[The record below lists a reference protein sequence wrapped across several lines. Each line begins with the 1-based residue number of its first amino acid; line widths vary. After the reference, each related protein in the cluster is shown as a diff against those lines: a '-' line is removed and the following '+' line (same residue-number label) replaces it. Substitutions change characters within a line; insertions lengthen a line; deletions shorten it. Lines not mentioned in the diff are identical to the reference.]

1 MQCYDGGQRASI
13 HDSTPDPE
21 RGSDKVATVPE
32 RESDRLSGRVRRYA
46 RVGTQVGGIAARMA
60 GQRYLGLPAD
70 RERNA
75 AELRRALGG
84 LKGPLMKVAQLLAT
98 VPGGLP
104 EEYAEELGALQSQA
118 PAMGWGFVKRRM
130 ASELGPD
137 WRDAFAE
144 FETEAVAAASLGQV
158 HRATGHDGAALA
170 CKLQYPDMAS
180 AVAADIRQLRLIFA
194 IYARYD
200 RAIDTGEIHAEI
212 AARLR
217 EELDYRREARQ
228 MALYGEMLADEPG
241 VRVPAVE
248 ATLSTGRLL
257 TMSWLDGAPLLD
269 FREAP
274 QERRNAIA
282 QRMFNA
288 WYVPLYRY
296 GVLHGDPHLGNYTVR
311 EDGTV
316 NLLDY
321 GCIRVFG
328 SRFVQG
334 IIDLY
339 HAVRDDNRDLAV
351 HAYETWGFSDL
362 SNEMVEALNIWANY
376 IYGPLV
382 DDRAR
387 LIDESGNARYGGA
400 VAAKTHRE
408 VRRLGGVTLPRE
420 FVLIDRSAIGL
431 GSVFLHLKAELN
443 WHRLYEELIADFDST
458 RMMRRQ
464 AAALESCGVPE
475 AA

>member
-1 MQCYDGGQRASI
+1 M
-13 HDSTPDPE
+13 PD
-21 RGSDKVATVPE
+21 
-32 RESDRLSGRVRRYA
+32 REDDRLTGRVRRYA
-46 RVGTQVGGIAARMA
+46 RVGTSVGGIAARMA

-75 AELRRALGG
+75 EELKRALGG

-104 EEYAEELGALQSQA
+104 DEYADALGALQSRA

-130 ASELGPD
+130 AAELGSD
-137 WRDAFAE
+137 WRSAFAE
-144 FETEAVAAASLGQV
+144 FKMEAAAAASLGQV
-158 HRATGHDGAALA
+158 HRATAHDGAALA

-180 AVAADIRQLRLIFA
+180 AVAADIRQLKLIFA

-217 EELDYRREARQ
+217 EELDYEREARH
-228 MALYGEMLADEPG
+228 MALYSEMLRDHSG
-241 VRVPAVE
+241 VHVPVAE
-248 ATLSTGRLL
+248 AGLSTKRLL
-257 TMSWLDGAPLLD
+257 TMNWLDGAPLLD
-269 FREAP
+269 FKEAP
-274 QERRNAIA
+274 AERRNAIA
-282 QRMFNA
+282 HHMFNA
-288 WYVPLYRY
+288 WYVPLYHY

-334 IIDLY
+334 VIDLY
-339 HAVRDDNRDLAV
+339 HAMRDDNRDLAV

-362 SNEMVEALNIWANY
+362 SNEMVDALNIWADY
-376 IYGPLV
+376 IYGPLI

-387 LIDESGNARYGGA
+387 LIDQSGNVRFGGT
-400 VAAKTHRE
+400 VMAKVHRE
-408 VRRLGGVTLPRE
+408 IRRLGGVTPPRE

-431 GSVFLHLKAELN
+431 GSVFLHLRAELN
-443 WHRLYEELIADFDST
+443 WHRLYEGLIADFDAAQMT
-458 RMMRRQ
+458 RRQ

>member
-1 MQCYDGGQRASI
+1 M
-13 HDSTPDPE
+13 PD
-21 RGSDKVATVPE
+21 

-46 RVGTQVGGIAARMA
+46 RVGTQVGGVAARMA

-75 AELRRALGG
+75 AELKRALGG

-104 EEYAEELGALQSQA
+104 DEYAEALGALQSQA

-130 ASELGPD
+130 AAELGPD
-137 WRDAFAE
+137 WRAAFAA
-144 FETEAVAAASLGQV
+144 FEPDAAAAASLGQV
-158 HRATGHDGAALA
+158 HRATAHDGTPLA

-194 IYARYD
+194 VYARYD

-217 EELDYRREARQ
+217 EELDYEREARH
-228 MALYGEMLADEPG
+228 MALYGEMLQDDPG
-241 VRVPAVE
+241 VHVPMVE
-248 ATLSTGRLL
+248 AALSTGRLL
-257 TMSWLDGAPLLD
+257 TMNWLEGARLLD
-269 FREAP
+269 FKEAP
-274 QERRNAIA
+274 QERRNDIA
-282 QRMFNA
+282 LHMFSA
-288 WYVPLYRY
+288 WYVPLYRF

-311 EDGTV
+311 EDGTI
-316 NLLDY
+316 NLLDF
-321 GCIRVFG
+321 GCIRVFDG
-328 SRFVQG
+328 PFVQG

-339 HAVRDDNRDLAV
+339 RAVRDDNRDLAV

-362 SNEMVEALNIWANY
+362 TNDMVDALNIWAHY
-376 IYGPLV
+376 IYGPLIE
-382 DDRAR
+382 DRVR
-387 LIDESGNARYGGA
+387 MIDESGNAHYGGA
-400 VAAKTHRE
+400 VAARTHRE
-408 VRRLGGVTLPRE
+408 IRRLGGVTPPRE

-431 GSVFLHLKAELN
+431 GSVFLHLKAALN
-443 WHRLYEELIADFDST
+443 WHRLYEALIADFEAA
-458 RMMRRQ
+458 RLAQRQ
-464 AAALESCGVPE
+464 AAALERCGVPE

>member
-1 MQCYDGGQRASI
+1 M
-13 HDSTPDPE
+13 PD
-21 RGSDKVATVPE
+21 
-32 RESDRLSGRVRRYA
+32 REGDRLSGRVRRYA
-46 RVGTQVGGIAARMA
+46 RVGTSVGGIAARMA

-104 EEYAEELGALQSQA
+104 DEYSEALGALQSRA
-118 PAMGWGFVKRRM
+118 PAMGWAFVKRRM
-130 ASELGPD
+130 SAELGPD
-137 WRDAFAE
+137 WRSAFAD
-144 FETEAVAAASLGQV
+144 FEMEAAAAASLGQV

-180 AVAADIRQLRLIFA
+180 AVAADIRQLKLIFA

-217 EELDYRREARQ
+217 EELDYEREACH
-228 MALYGEMLADEPG
+228 MALYGEILSDNPG
-241 VRVPAVE
+241 VHVPVVE
-248 ATLSTGRLL
+248 SALSTKRLL

-269 FREAP
+269 FKEAP
-274 QERRNAIA
+274 VERRNDIA
-282 QRMFNA
+282 QHMFNA
-288 WYVPLYRY
+288 WYLPFYRY

-311 EDGTV
+311 PDGEV

-328 SRFVQG
+328 SRFIQG
-334 IIDLY
+334 VINLY
-339 HAVRDDNRDLAV
+339 HAVKNDDRDLAV
-351 HAYETWGFSDL
+351 HAYETWGFTDL
-362 SNEMVEALNIWANY
+362 SNEMVDALNIWADY
-376 IYGPLV
+376 IYGPLI
-382 DDRAR
+382 DDRTR
-387 LIDESGNARYGGA
+387 LIDESGSGRFGGA
-400 VAAKTHRE
+400 VAAKVHRE
-408 VRRLGGVTLPRE
+408 IRRLGGVTPPRE
-420 FVLIDRSAIGL
+420 FVLMDRSAIGL

-443 WHRLYEELIADFDST
+443 WHQLVEALIEDFDAAQL
-458 RMMRRQ
+458 MRRQ
-464 AAALESCGVPE
+464 AAALELCGVPE

>member
-1 MQCYDGGQRASI
+1 M
-13 HDSTPDPE
+13 PN
-21 RGSDKVATVPE
+21 
-32 RESDRLSGRVRRYA
+32 REDDRLTGRVRRYA
-46 RVGTQVGGIAARMA
+46 RVGTSVGGIAARMA

-104 EEYAEELGALQSQA
+104 DEYAEALGALQSRA
-118 PAMGWGFVKRRM
+118 PAMGWSFVKRRM
-130 ASELGPD
+130 AAELGPD
-137 WRDAFAE
+137 WRAAFAE
-144 FETEAVAAASLGQV
+144 FETDAAAAASLGQV
-158 HRATGHDGAALA
+158 HRAAGHDGAPLA

-180 AVAADIRQLRLIFA
+180 VVAADIRQLKLVFA

-200 RAIDTGEIHAEI
+200 RAIDTGEIYTEI

-217 EELDYRREARQ
+217 EELDYEREARH
-228 MALYGEMLADEPG
+228 MALYGEVLRENPG
-241 VRVPAVE
+241 VHVPVVDA
-248 ATLSTGRLL
+248 ALSTKRLL

-269 FREAP
+269 FKEAP
-274 QERRNAIA
+274 AERRNDIA
-282 QRMFNA
+282 LHMFNA
-288 WYVPLYRY
+288 WYVPFYRY

-311 EDGTV
+311 PDGTV

-328 SRFVQG
+328 GRFVQSV
-334 IIDLY
+334 IDLY
-339 HAVRDDNRDLAV
+339 HAVMKDDRDLAV

-362 SNEMVEALNIWANY
+362 SNEMVDALNIWANY
-376 IYGPLV
+376 IYGPLI

-387 LIDESGNARYGGA
+387 LIDESGSGRYGGQ
-400 VAAKTHRE
+400 VAAKVHRE
-408 VRRLGGVTLPRE
+408 IRRLGGVTPPRE
-420 FVLIDRSAIGL
+420 FVLMDRSAIGL

-443 WHRLYEELIADFDST
+443 WHRLVESLIADFDAAKLT
-458 RMMRRQ
+458 RRQ
-464 AAALESCGVPE
+464 GAALERCGVPE